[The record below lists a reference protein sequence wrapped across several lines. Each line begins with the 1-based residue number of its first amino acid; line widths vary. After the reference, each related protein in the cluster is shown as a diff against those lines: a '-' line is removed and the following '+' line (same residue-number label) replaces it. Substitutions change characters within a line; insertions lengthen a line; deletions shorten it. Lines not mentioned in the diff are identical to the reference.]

1 MSERLVVCL
10 RWCSASSSPEA
21 DRPGFAAAAAEMA
34 KRATPHGARIIAW
47 HASGL
52 AFEFAV
58 DAMQNAVALI
68 NNPPLP
74 EGFAAGIAQGELT
87 GVIDGGLRV
96 TLSHG
101 PALVVATALSRM
113 ARAGEV
119 MVAPMCTAVQTG
131 ELVTAGSRLGEVA
144 GRRVRGLRLD
154 RQNPWRAAIADA
166 VPALATSFAR
176 VGPLDPADLVFAPG
190 TLAIVRADPGHGGS
204 RLLADLAQ
212 SHGQAHLLVCPP
224 PFGEPLGA
232 LRRAFKRA
240 PERPAESAFS
250 AEQSSLLESL
260 LAGEGLDVVDSATL
274 LGAWF
279 GAAPNGGLV
288 LVDDAGEVD
297 SDTLEALAQSC
308 ADGHLSLV
316 ARLGF
321 TDALPVPLAELT
333 LAGEVVVE
341 DLSRDEALQLAKQLC
356 DGALHER
363 AAARFLTSRG
373 TVPLAVELALCDGLE
388 SGALLWD
395 QDRGSLRARG
405 SGRGP
410 ALSAG
415 ESVLR
420 RLRLLD
426 ARKAQVVAAL
436 AVLGGEAERDE
447 LAAVVSQ
454 VHARFDLDQ
463 VIGQLVES
471 RWMWEDGELLMLPS
485 RSHRTAILDDLPPD
499 ALLGLHRAAAAIF
512 EASPRPLAA
521 ASASMHALLAGRG
534 GDAERLARRAAASA
548 EAVGLAATAEALED
562 YALSRDHAPLW
573 SRNLTGPWSWE
584 APPASRRFSALT
596 EIGPASEDA
605 PSGRAALALRE
616 GDLETIDEIIASL
629 RADNAASPLA
639 DRLEAMAGLAR
650 GETGAPLGIL
660 RAAKERASGAGAAE
674 RCRAALAL
682 GIALQAAGRETDALL
697 EALDALARA
706 REASDVRGEN
716 ACSRFLA
723 QLSRGAGDE
732 LSAEQWD
739 RAVTR

>member
-10 RWCSASSSPEA
+10 RWCGISSAPEA

-34 KRATPHGARIIAW
+34 RRATPHGARIVAW

-52 AFEFAV
+52 AFEFAA
-58 DAMQNAVALI
+58 DAIQNAVSLVT
-68 NNPPLP
+68 NPPMP
-74 EGFAAGIAQGELT
+74 DGFAAGIAQGELG

-101 PALVVATALSRM
+101 PALVVATALARM

-119 MVAPMCTAVQTG
+119 LVAPMCTAVQTG
-131 ELVTAGSRLGEVA
+131 ELVTAGSRLGVVA

-154 RQNPWRAAIADA
+154 QKNPWRAAIADA
-166 VPALATSFAR
+166 VPSLAFSFAR
-176 VGPLDPADLVFAPG
+176 VGSLDPADLVFAPG
-190 TLAIVRADPGHGGS
+190 TLAVVRADPGHGGS

-212 SHGQAHLLVCPP
+212 SHGQAHLVVSAPP
-224 PFGEPLGA
+224 LGEPLGA
-232 LRRAFKRA
+232 LRRAFARA
-240 PERPAESAFS
+240 PRRATDPGFS
-250 AEQSSLLESL
+250 YEHASLLESL

-297 SDTLEALAQSC
+297 VDTLEALAQGC

-321 TDALPVPLAELT
+321 ADPLPVPLAELT
-333 LAGEVVVE
+333 LAGEVVIE
-341 DLSRDEALQLAKQLC
+341 DLSRDEALELAKQLC
-356 DGALHER
+356 DGSLYDR
-363 AAARFLTSRG
+363 AAARFVTSRG
-373 TVPLAVELALCDGLE
+373 TTPLAVELSLCDGLE

-395 QDRGSLRARG
+395 RSRALLRARG

-415 ESVLR
+415 ETVLR

-426 ARKAQVVAAL
+426 ARKAQVVAVL
-436 AVLGGEAERDE
+436 AVLGGEAELGE
-447 LAAVVSQ
+447 LTSVVTQ
-454 VHARFDLDQ
+454 LHGKFDLQQTLADLASARWLREE
-463 VIGQLVES
+463 GDLVA
-471 RWMWEDGELLMLPS
+471 LPS
-485 RSHRTAILDDLPPD
+485 RSHRTAILDDLPAD
-499 ALLGLHRAAAAIF
+499 ALLSLHRTAAAMF
-512 EASPRPLAA
+512 EASSRPLAA
-521 ASASMHALLAGRG
+521 GSAALHALLAGRG

-548 EAVGLAATAEALED
+548 EAVGLAATAEGLED
-562 YALSRDHAPLW
+562 FARTRDHAPLW
-573 SRNLTGPWSWE
+573 TRNLTGPWSWE

-616 GDLETIDEIIASL
+616 GDLESIDEIVASL
-629 RADNAASPLA
+629 RQDNAASPLA

-650 GETGAPLGIL
+650 GETGAPLGLL
-660 RAAKERASGAGAAE
+660 RGAKERAAFAGSAE

-682 GIALQAAGRETDALL
+682 GIALAAAGRETDALL

-706 REASDVRGEN
+706 REASDTRGEQ

-732 LSAEQWD
+732 LAAQQWE
-739 RAVTR
+739 RAVAG